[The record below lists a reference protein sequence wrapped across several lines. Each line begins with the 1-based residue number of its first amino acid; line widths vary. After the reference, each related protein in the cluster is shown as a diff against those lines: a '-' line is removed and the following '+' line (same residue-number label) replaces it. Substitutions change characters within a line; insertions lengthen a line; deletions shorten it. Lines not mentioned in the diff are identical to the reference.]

1 MLWHVVPVWPN
12 GESVAC
18 VLGVCGGE
26 GCVDQVRIYDEPSMS
41 LALGYLWIS
50 LCELPVAGKRGDLW
64 WS

>member
-1 MLWHVVPVWPN
+1 MLWHVVPVWLN

-41 LALGYLWIS
+41 LALGYF
-50 LCELPVAGKRGDLW
+50 
-64 WS
+64 